1 MTHSEIVSAFCA
13 AWGEGDFDHI
23 LGAFADDAVYTNIP
37 IDPPNEGIEAI
48 RKTIE
53 AFRSMAEKIEFV
65 IQEQVEGPSGI
76 VMNERVDRFLM
87 NGRWVELKVMG
98 AFELR
103 DGKISAWRDYFDM
116 GQFQAAMA
124 GG

>member
-1 MTHSEIVSAFCA
+1 MPRPNPPGLPVPSSTARPTRDPRA
-13 AWGEGDFDHI
+13 RDQ
-23 LGAFADDAVYTNIP
+23 IP
-37 IDPPNEGIEAI
+37 GNAGPN
-48 RKTIE
+48 RW
-53 AFRSMAEKIEFV
+53 RCR
-65 IQEQVEGPSGI
+65 
-76 VMNERVDRFLM
+76 ERVDRFLM

-116 GQFQAAMA
+116 GQFQSAMA